1 MNYKVWNKIS
11 SINGLE
17 PQHFLSK
24 PPFKNYEGDIILIY
38 GEDDKVSQVECKDI
52 LASVYGIDKTLS
64 LDEFMTQYFEKLTTI
79 ETIEINETSE
89 INQTSDKSWLKNN
102 IKLA

>member
-1 MNYKVWNKIS
+1 MNYKVWNKTS

-24 PPFKNYEGDIILIY
+24 QPFKNYEGDIILIY
-38 GEDDKVSQVECKDI
+38 GEYGKVSQVECKDI

-64 LDEFMTQYFEKLTTI
+64 LDEFMAQYYEKLTAI

-89 INQTSDKSWLKNN
+89 IKATSDK
-102 IKLA
+102 I

>member
-1 MNYKVWNKIS
+1 MNYKVWDKTS

-38 GEDDKVSQVECKDI
+38 GEDDKVSQIECKDI
-52 LASVYGIDKTLS
+52 LAKVYGIDNTLS
-64 LDEFMTQYFEKLTTI
+64 LDEFITQYFEKLTQI
-79 ETIEINETSE
+79 ETSKINETS
-89 INQTSDKSWLKNN
+89 DKS
-102 IKLA
+102 

>member
-1 MNYKVWNKIS
+1 MNYKVWDKTS

-24 PPFKNYEGDIILIY
+24 QPFKDYKGDIILIY
-38 GEDDKVSQVECKDI
+38 GEYGKVSQVECKDI

-64 LDEFMTQYFEKLTTI
+64 LDEFMAQYLEKLTQI
-79 ETIEINETSE
+79 ETSEINETSS
-89 INQTSDKSWLKNN
+89 NKS
-102 IKLA
+102 

>member
-1 MNYKVWNKIS
+1 MNYKVWDKTS

-24 PPFKNYEGDIILIY
+24 QPFKNYEGDIILIY

-64 LDEFMTQYFEKLTTI
+64 LDEFMAQYLEKLTQI
-79 ETIEINETSE
+79 ETIEINETNE
-89 INQTSDKSWLKNN
+89 NNATSYKS
-102 IKLA
+102 

>member
-1 MNYKVWNKIS
+1 MNYKVWDKTS

-24 PPFKNYEGDIILIY
+24 QPFKDYEGDIILIY

-52 LASVYGIDKTLS
+52 LANIYGIDKTLS

-79 ETIEINETSE
+79 ETIEINETS
-89 INQTSDKSWLKNN
+89 DKS
-102 IKLA
+102 

>member
-24 PPFKNYEGDIILIY
+24 PPFENYEGDIILIY

-52 LASVYGIDKTLS
+52 LAKVYCIDNTLS
-64 LDEFMTQYFEKLTTI
+64 LDEFMTQYFAKLTQI
-79 ETIEINETSE
+79 ETSEINETS
-89 INQTSDKSWLKNN
+89 DKS
-102 IKLA
+102 

>member
-1 MNYKVWNKIS
+1 MNYKVWNKTS

-38 GEDDKVSQVECKDI
+38 GVDDKISQVECKDI

-64 LDEFMTQYFEKLTTI
+64 LDEFMTQYETILNTPI
-79 ETIEINETSE
+79 ETSEINETS
-89 INQTSDKSWLKNN
+89 DKN
-102 IKLA
+102 

>member
-1 MNYKVWNKIS
+1 MNYKVWDKTS
-11 SINGLE
+11 SINGLD

-24 PPFKNYEGDIILIY
+24 QPFKNYEGDIILIY

-64 LDEFMTQYFEKLTTI
+64 LDEFMKQYFEKLTKI

-89 INQTSDKSWLKNN
+89 INQN
-102 IKLA
+102 IDRS

>member
-1 MNYKVWNKIS
+1 MNYKVWDKIS
-11 SINGLE
+11 QINGLE

-38 GEDDKVSQVECKDI
+38 GEDYKISQVECKDI
-52 LASVYGIDKTLS
+52 LASVYEIDKTLS

-89 INQTSDKSWLKNN
+89 IKATSDK
-102 IKLA
+102 I

>member
-1 MNYKVWNKIS
+1 MNYKVWNKTS

-64 LDEFMTQYFEKLTTI
+64 LDEFMTQYFAKLTQI

-89 INQTSDKSWLKNN
+89 NNATSDKS
-102 IKLA
+102 

>member
-1 MNYKVWNKIS
+1 MNYKVWDKTS

-24 PPFKNYEGDIILIY
+24 PPFKDYKGDIILIY

-52 LASVYGIDKTLS
+52 LATVYGVDKTLS
-64 LDEFMTQYFEKLTTI
+64 LDEFMTQYFAKLTQI
-79 ETIEINETSE
+79 ETREINETS
-89 INQTSDKSWLKNN
+89 DK
-102 IKLA
+102 I

>member
-1 MNYKVWNKIS
+1 MNYKVWDKTS

-38 GEDDKVSQVECKDI
+38 GEDDKISQVECKDI
-52 LASVYGIDKTLS
+52 LASVYEIYKTLS
-64 LDEFMTQYFEKLTTI
+64 LDEFMKQYFEKLTTI
-79 ETIEINETSE
+79 ETIKINETS
-89 INQTSDKSWLKNN
+89 DKSLL
-102 IKLA
+102 I

>member
-1 MNYKVWNKIS
+1 MNYKVWNKTS

-38 GEDDKVSQVECKDI
+38 GENGKISQVECKDI
-52 LASVYGIDKTLS
+52 LANVYEIDKTLS
-64 LDEFMTQYFEKLTTI
+64 LDEFMKQYFEKLTTI
-79 ETIEINETSE
+79 ETIKINETSE
-89 INQTSDKSWLKNN
+89 IKATSDK
-102 IKLA
+102 I